1 MERGAMRRCGS
12 GAASWKREEEAVVEI
27 STLECEVGSIDIG
40 ADDAQ
45 GSRERGA
52 TWGYE
57 TSEVAV

>member
-1 MERGAMRRCGS
+1 MWECETCEAT
-12 GAASWKREEEAVVEI
+12 WEREEVAVIEI
-27 STLECEVGSIDIG
+27 STLECEVGSIGGG

-45 GSRERGA
+45 GSTKCGA